1 MDAWHRWTK
10 KFGHIHRGVYVT
22 LLAWYY
28 STGGPLPLDWPAI
41 FRIAEAHGDDERNAV
56 RDVLATFFDCRETGW
71 HNQRADDEVTRYARN
86 ADNVTRDRMS
96 VTGVTLSANRDTSVK
111 LLISAAKRQQIYRER
126 KMEII
131 GILRQVGASSVTLR
145 MSVGQLREIAM
156 SLGITVP
163 EYGRKVTPKVTT
175 DTRSHRNTALVL
187 SSEQAREPGVE
198 APAELVADPAP
209 SPAAELCRRV
219 KQQGLFGLYA
229 SKPELVTLLKLGVT
243 DDEIVA
249 TAAEAVAKGKG
260 LAWMLAT
267 VKGRHTEQPKQ
278 AQQGPKSGR
287 GDVKTNR
294 LQAWVP
300 ELVAKPPAP
309 DFAFYDDKV
318 PHVPAE

>member
-1 MDAWHRWTK
+1 
-10 KFGHIHRGVYVT
+10 
-22 LLAWYY
+22 
-28 STGGPLPLDWPAI
+28 
-41 FRIAEAHGDDERNAV
+41 
-56 RDVLATFFDCRETGW
+56 
-71 HNQRADDEVTRYARN
+71 
-86 ADNVTRDRMS
+86 
-96 VTGVTLSANRDTSVK
+96 
-111 LLISAAKRQQIYRER
+111 
-126 KMEII
+126 
-131 GILRQVGASSVTLR
+131 
-145 MSVGQLREIAM
+145 
-156 SLGITVP
+156 VP
-163 EYGRKVTPKVTT
+163 EE
-175 DTRSHRNTALVL
+175 A
-187 SSEQAREPGVE
+187 AEP
-198 APAELVADPAP
+198 VADAAP